1 MKMRALSRRHRAL
14 WTHIRPWFWPVL
26 AVLGLAY
33 ALTHTSFDLASMLR
47 LLGHVNLAGYG
58 AALLVFYFASVL
70 RASRWRMLLRNA
82 GQSTALSTDWKAI
95 MLGWLING
103 LVPAKTGDLYR
114 AHAIERAYPITLA
127 RTLGTIALERLVDFA
142 VLVLLI
148 DAFALAF
155 FRGSLPPAF
164 LGVFLAIGA
173 LGLTVVIA
181 LFMAPRLRWN
191 LGSRLPW
198 LASGPLGRFQEG
210 FVQAPGNLPL
220 LFAITA
226 GLWLFESARLYLVL
240 HALPLQAL
248 SLTQISLVALV
259 GSALTAVP
267 GLPGGVALVEGG
279 IIAVLIYFGMSAA
292 AALSVALL
300 DRAINYWSVL
310 LLGAVILVAGR
321 MLGRAPQPR
330 HSVDSL
336 VLVRVPA
343 RRSSSAA

>member
-1 MKMRALSRRHRAL
+1 MR
-14 WTHIRPWFWPVL
+14 IRTLFWPVL
-26 AVLGLAY
+26 AVMGLGC
-33 ALTHTSFDLASMLR
+33 ALTHTSFDLGQMVR

-58 AALLVFYFASVL
+58 SALVVFYIASVL

-82 GQSTALSTDWKAI
+82 GQKTALVTDWKAI
-95 MLGWLING
+95 MMGWLING
-103 LVPAKTGDLYR
+103 LIPAKTGDLYR

-148 DAFALAF
+148 DGFALAF
-155 FRGSLPPAF
+155 FRGSLPAAF
-164 LGVFLAIGA
+164 FGIFLVMGV
-173 LGLTVVIA
+173 LGLAVIIA
-181 LFMAPRLRWN
+181 LVAAPHLRWDAA
-191 LGSRLPW
+191 SRLPW
-198 LASGPLGRFQEG
+198 LTAGPLGRFQEG

-248 SLTQISLVALV
+248 TLTQVSLVALV

-279 IIAVLIYFGMSAA
+279 IIAVLIYFGFSAA
-292 AALSVALL
+292 AALSIALL
-300 DRAINYWSVL
+300 DRAINLWSVL
-310 LLGAVILVAGR
+310 LLGALILVAGR
-321 MLGRAPQPR
+321 LFGRAALPR
-330 HSVDSL
+330 PKVGSL
-336 VLVRVPA
+336 VPAPVRVPV
-343 RRSSSAA
+343 RRSPSAA

>member
-1 MKMRALSRRHRAL
+1 
-14 WTHIRPWFWPVL
+14 
-26 AVLGLAY
+26 
-33 ALTHTSFDLASMLR
+33 
-47 LLGHVNLAGYG
+47 
-58 AALLVFYFASVL
+58 
-70 RASRWRMLLRNA
+70 
-82 GQSTALSTDWKAI
+82 
-95 MLGWLING
+95 
-103 LVPAKTGDLYR
+103 
-114 AHAIERAYPITLA
+114 
-127 RTLGTIALERLVDFA
+127 VDFA

-173 LGLTVVIA
+173 LGLTLVVA

-220 LFAITA
+220 LFGITA

-248 SLTQISLVALV
+248 SLTQVSLVALV

-310 LLGAVILVAGR
+310 LLGVIILVAGR
-321 MLGRAPQPR
+321 LLGRVSQPLAQGLSGAEGQRPAPSSRDIPR
-330 HSVDSL
+330 AASITAGTIPLAGPRGTIRSLSPTTPIAPAASPVWSKMGAATLDSPRTASSCSTATPAARIWASSFRKVAAVGVCL
-336 VLVRVPA
+336 VSFGRVSEI
-343 RRSSSAA
+343 SSSTTESEEKARMALPRALA